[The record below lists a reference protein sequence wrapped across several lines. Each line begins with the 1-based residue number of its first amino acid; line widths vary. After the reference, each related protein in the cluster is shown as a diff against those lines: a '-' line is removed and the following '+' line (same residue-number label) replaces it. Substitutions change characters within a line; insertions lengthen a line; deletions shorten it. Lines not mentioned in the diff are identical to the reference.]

1 MKVYAVVLAAGKGT
15 RMKSEKPKVVHEVLY
30 KPMINH
36 VVDELKA
43 LGVDEIIV
51 VVGHEAKQVEDIVD
65 GVTFVYQDQ
74 QLGTGH
80 AVLQAKDVLA
90 DKEGMT
96 LVLCGDAPLVRKE
109 TLKELINYHQ
119 ENQNKAT

>member
-1 MKVYAVVLAAGKGT
+1 MGKILPGIFVAFENPKGGT
-15 RMKSEKPKVVHEVLY
+15 GKST
-30 KPMINH
+30 
-36 VVDELKA
+36 LKA

-90 DKEGMT
+90 DNNNNFIYT
-96 LVLCGDAPLVRKE
+96 
-109 TLKELINYHQ
+109 
-119 ENQNKAT
+119 